1 MNFPGPNKLTL
12 TDAALMAA
20 VEGTLNASRKD
31 GEDYI
36 HVTEIGREGYGYG
49 DWKLT
54 ITTDAPTAAVVS
66 ITTAEQVA
74 A

>member
-1 MNFPGPNKLTL
+1 MNFPGSNTLTL
-12 TDAALMAA
+12 TDAALMDA
-20 VEGTLNASRKD
+20 VEGALNASRRD

-36 HVTEIGREGYGYG
+36 HVTEIVREGYGYG

-54 ITTDAPTAAVVS
+54 ITTDAPKP
-66 ITTAEQVA
+66 AEVTELREVA

>member
-1 MNFPGPNKLTL
+1 MNFPGSNKLTL

-20 VEGTLNASRKD
+20 VEGTLNASRRD

-36 HVTEIGREGYGYG
+36 HVTEIGREPYGYG

-54 ITTDAPTAAVVS
+54 ITTDTARADVVC
-66 ITTAEQVA
+66 ITTNEVA